1 MAGKPRSV
9 PNSGETLS
17 LFEPAK
23 KTADLKKTTRPFG
36 APDLRVGTSA
46 FTAAGWEH
54 AFYPAGMKPADYL
67 TYYATQ
73 FDTVEIDSTFYRTP
87 PAATVNSW
95 REKTPRDFLFG
106 AKVPQI
112 ITHKKVLL
120 DCEKEFDEF
129 VGRMGLLHEKL
140 GPLLLQFPYFN
151 KKVFKSGGEFNAR
164 LQQFLKRTKGMSCRF
179 AVEIRNRNWL
189 EARFAA
195 LLSEFDVALAL
206 QDQSWM
212 PRPKELF
219 DRFDPITAD
228 FTYIRWLGDRKAIEE
243 RTKTWDK
250 TIIDRREELSEWVDI
265 LRKVRKRKIQILAFA
280 NNHYAGFGPATAEMF
295 LKLWNDK
302 KLSHKHI

>member
-1 MAGKPRSV
+1 MTGKRKT
-9 PNSGETLS
+9 NSKADAAPG
-17 LFEPAK
+17 LFDSPQEVVDK
-23 KTADLKKTTRPFG
+23 LKVKPRPFG

-46 FTAAGWEH
+46 FTAAGWEN
-54 AFYPAGMKPADYL
+54 AFYPSGMKPSDYL
-67 TYYATQ
+67 SFYATQ

-87 PAATVNSW
+87 PGATVNSW
-95 REKTPRDFLFG
+95 REKTPAGFLFV

-120 DCEKEFDEF
+120 DCKQEFDEF
-129 VGRMGLLHEKL
+129 VSRMELLGEKL

-151 KKVFKSGGEFNAR
+151 KKAFKSGGEFNAR
-164 LQQFLKRTKGMSCRF
+164 LGQFLKRTKGMPCRF

-189 EARFAA
+189 DARFAA
-195 LLSEFDVALAL
+195 LLSEFNVALAL

-228 FTYIRWLGDRKAIEE
+228 FTYVRWLGDRKGIEE

-250 TIIDRREELSEWVDI
+250 TIIDRREELTEWVEI
-265 LRKVRKRKIQILAFA
+265 LRKVHKRRIQILAFA
-280 NNHYAGFGPATAEMF
+280 NNHYAGYGPATAELF
-295 LKLWNDK
+295 LKMWN
-302 KLSHKHI
+302 SAGR